1 MDQKTVVVGSRLP
14 RTDGL
19 AKACGT
25 TQYLDDLTI
34 EGCWVGG
41 TVRARVPRGRIRE
54 IRQDLSFDWSRAVL
68 VTARDIPGLNVV
80 SMIRDDY
87 PALADPL
94 VSFPTQAV
102 ALIAA
107 PDPETLREALAA
119 VSMDVEEL
127 PPVLTVEDS
136 IACTQVIWGDSNVMD
151 EYSVVSGNA
160 EGAFA
165 SADLI
170 VEGIYRTKHQEHV
183 YLEPQGMAA
192 IPREDGSLE
201 VIGSMQC
208 PYYVHSALVKGLG
221 FSPEKVMVR
230 QTETGGGFGGKED
243 YPSILGL
250 HAALLALKSGRPVK
264 MVYDRKED
272 LLCTTKRHPSVIRHR
287 TGVKK
292 DGTLVAAEID
302 IILDGGAFTTM
313 SKVVLSRSILHAT
326 GCYFIPHVSVRAR
339 AVATNTPPNGAFR
352 GFGVP
357 QSNFA
362 IERHMDRIAEIL
374 GMDPLDLR
382 KKNIL
387 KNGSSF
393 PYGQVLGEGMSA
405 ELVLDRVLEMSGY
418 REKRRLFAEENR
430 KNPFLRKGI
439 GLSLGLHGGGFTG
452 SGEEYISGSSSVR
465 VSGGERVE
473 VLVSSVEMGQ
483 GASTVL
489 AMIAAETLG
498 LDLMSVVHHVPDT
511 SVVPNS
517 GPTVASR
524 TTMYVG
530 KTVQDACISLVEQ
543 MAEKAAE
550 LEEFA
555 GKRFSYEKGVFAA
568 GEKDRIPFF
577 EMAKRLASFPGILSA
592 TARYRPI
599 PGFSWDESTYTG
611 DAYKAYA
618 WIANVVEVEVDMHT
632 FEISPRKAYVSAE
645 IGKAVSPVL
654 ASGQIEGGSL
664 QAFGYAY
671 LEDVGM
677 KNGSYTT
684 AHLNQYL
691 IPTTLDTP
699 DFSVDL
705 QEVPFSG
712 GPYGA
717 KGLGELPMDS
727 GAPALV
733 AAVGHAAGV
742 FPEGIPVTG
751 EYLHSLLRKNK
762 KERKAGEQ

>member
-1 MDQKTVVVGSRLP
+1 MDQKTALVGSPLP

-19 AKACGT
+19 AKACGS
-25 TQYLDDLTI
+25 TQFLDDLTI
-34 EGCWVGG
+34 DGCWVGG
-41 TVRARVPRGRIRE
+41 TVRAQVPRGRIRE
-54 IRQDLSFDWSRAVL
+54 IRMNPSFDWSRVVL
-68 VTARDIPGLNVV
+68 VTARDIPGINAV

-87 PALADPL
+87 PALADPF
-94 VSFPTQAV
+94 VSFPSQAV

-107 PDPETLREALAA
+107 PDKETLREALAA
-119 VSMDVEEL
+119 VTVDVEEL

-136 IACTQVIWGDSNVMD
+136 IACSQVIWGENNVMD
-151 EYSVVSGNA
+151 EYSVASGNA
-160 EGAFA
+160 AEAFS
-165 SADLI
+165 SADVI
-170 VEGIYRTKHQEHV
+170 VEGTYRTKHQEHV

-192 IPREDGSLE
+192 LPGEDGSLE

-221 FSPEKVMVR
+221 LPTEKVRVR
-230 QTETGGGFGGKED
+230 QSVTGGGFGGKED

-302 IILDGGAFTTM
+302 IVLDGGAFTTM

-326 GCYFIPHVSVRAR
+326 GCYFIPDVSVRAR
-339 AVATNTPPNGAFR
+339 AVATNTPPNGAYR

-362 IERHMDRIAEIL
+362 IERHMDRIADVL

-382 KKNIL
+382 KKNLL

-405 ELVLDRVLEMSGY
+405 ELVLDKVVEMSGY

-430 KNPFLRKGI
+430 RNPFLRKGI
-439 GLSLGLHGGGFTG
+439 GISLGLHGGGFTG
-452 SGEEYISGSSSVR
+452 SGEENINGSASVR
-465 VSGGERVE
+465 VAGTGRVE

-489 AMIAAETLG
+489 PMIAAETLG
-498 LDLMSVVHHVPDT
+498 LDLASVVHHVPDT

-530 KTVQDACISLVEQ
+530 KTVQDACLSLVKQ

-555 GKRFSYEKGVFAA
+555 GKSFS
-568 GEKDRIPFF
+568 F
-577 EMAKRLASFPGILSA
+577 ENGNSFPTPCSSAIKTFVAPGIS
-592 TARYRPI
+592 I
-599 PGFSWDESTYTG
+599 PAIFAMS
-611 DAYKAYA
+611 
-618 WIANVVEVEVDMHT
+618 
-632 FEISPRKAYVSAE
+632 
-645 IGKAVSPVL
+645 
-654 ASGQIEGGSL
+654 
-664 QAFGYAY
+664 
-671 LEDVGM
+671 
-677 KNGSYTT
+677 
-684 AHLNQYL
+684 
-691 IPTTLDTP
+691 
-699 DFSVDL
+699 
-705 QEVPFSG
+705 
-712 GPYGA
+712 
-717 KGLGELPMDS
+717 
-727 GAPALV
+727 
-733 AAVGHAAGV
+733 
-742 FPEGIPVTG
+742 
-751 EYLHSLLRKNK
+751 
-762 KERKAGEQ
+762 

>member
-1 MDQKTVVVGSRLP
+1 MNEKTVLVGSRLP

-19 AKACGT
+19 AKACGSAKF
-25 TQYLDDLTI
+25 LDDLTI
-34 EGCWVGG
+34 DGCWVGG
-41 TVRARVPRGRIRE
+41 TVRAQVPRGRIKG
-54 IRQDLSFDWSRAVL
+54 IRQDPSFDWSRAVL
-68 VTARDIPGLNVV
+68 VTARDIPGVNTV

-87 PALADPL
+87 PALADSL
-94 VSFPTQAV
+94 ISFPTQAV
-102 ALIAA
+102 ALVAA
-107 PDPETLREALAA
+107 PDQETLMEALAA
-119 VSMDVEEL
+119 VTVDMEEL

-136 IACTQVIWGDSNVMD
+136 IACTQVIWGDNNVMD
-151 EYSVVSGNA
+151 EYTVASGNA
-160 EGAFA
+160 AGAFA

-170 VEGIYRTKHQEHV
+170 VEGTYRTKHQEHV
-183 YLEPQGMAA
+183 YLETQGMAA
-192 IPREDGSLE
+192 LPGEDGSME

-221 FSPEKVMVR
+221 FLPEKVRVR
-230 QTETGGGFGGKED
+230 QTVTGGGFGGKED

-272 LLCTTKRHPSVIRHR
+272 LLCTTKRHPSIIRHR

-326 GCYFIPHVSVRAR
+326 GCYFIPDVSVRAR
-339 AVATNTPPNGAFR
+339 AVATNTPPNGAYR

-362 IERHMDRIAEIL
+362 VERHMDRIAEVL

-382 KKNIL
+382 KKNLL
-387 KNGSSF
+387 KNGFSF

-405 ELVLDRVLEMSGY
+405 ELVLDKVVEMSGY
-418 REKRRLFAEENR
+418 REKRRLFDEENR
-430 KNPFLRKGI
+430 KNPFFKKGI

-452 SGEEYISGSSSVR
+452 SGEENINGSASVR
-465 VSGGERVE
+465 VAGGEKVE

-489 AMIAAETLG
+489 PMIAAETLG
-498 LDLMSVVHHVPDT
+498 LDFTKVVHHIPDT

-530 KTVQDACISLVEQ
+530 KTVQDACLSLVEQ

-555 GKRFSYEKGVFAA
+555 GTPVSFEKGAFSA
-568 GEKDRIPFF
+568 GENERIPFF
-577 EMAKRLASFPGILSA
+577 DMAKRLASFPGVLSA
-592 TARYRPI
+592 TARYRPD
-599 PGFSWDESTYTG
+599 PGFSWDEASYTG

-618 WIANVVEVEVDMHT
+618 WIANVVEVEVDMET
-632 FEISPRKAYVSAE
+632 FEISPRKAHVSAE

-654 ASGQIEGGSL
+654 AAGQIEGGSL

-671 LEDVGM
+671 LEDVEM
-677 KNGSYTT
+677 KNGSYTA

-733 AAVGHAAGV
+733 AAVGQATGI
-742 FPEGIPVTG
+742 FPERIPVTG
-751 EYLHSLLRKNK
+751 EYLHSLLRGK
-762 KERKAGEQ
+762 KQERKAGEQ